1 MDRYSRPA
9 LALTVVLAALAVAA
23 ERYKSNAKAREDAKA
38 LAATVF
44 DRLGGHA
51 GYHAASGAGDGF
63 VSVNQLRDDVLRGEF
78 SSARRKR
85 LWGHVE
91 SLVEQNSNVRTK
103 FGALDT
109 GDVGRGWKWIG
120 DTGAGS
126 GSRRGSARFSFNP
139 NESAVGQDSSPMVEV
154 DASLAGGRR
163 SFTPWDDTKRPQ
175 F

>member
-1 MDRYSRPA
+1 
-9 LALTVVLAALAVAA
+9 VLAALAVTA
-23 ERYKSNAKAREDAKA
+23 ERLKSNAKAREDAKT

-44 DRLGGHA
+44 DRLGEHA

-63 VSVNQLRDDVLRGEF
+63 VGVNQLRDDVLRGEF

-85 LWGHVE
+85 LWAHVE

-103 FGALDT
+103 FGALDS

-120 DTGAGS
+120 GSVAGS
-126 GSRRGSARFSFNP
+126 GSSRRGSARFSFNP
-139 NESAVGQDSSPMVEV
+139 NESAMRQDSSPMTEV